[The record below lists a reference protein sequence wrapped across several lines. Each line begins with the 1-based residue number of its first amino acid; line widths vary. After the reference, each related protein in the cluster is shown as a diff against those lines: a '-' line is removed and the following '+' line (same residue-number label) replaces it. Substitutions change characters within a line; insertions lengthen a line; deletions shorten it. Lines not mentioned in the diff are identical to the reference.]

1 MAVLGPVFA
10 VLGGAL
16 FLVAEDA
23 VDEEDDQEEE
33 VEQRPDVVA
42 PTGRQAP
49 SEGGHQLEDV
59 VEMPRHSPAAGQEQ
73 LGRFISQLIAHCQTA
88 RRSAPNWHTAHLH
101 QSRLV
106 CKLKFHR
113 QSPPPA
119 SPLSTI
125 LSWILLR
132 ILLKHFFKKHSIKI
146 LEGFSEALNGF
157 FHDGDSSRIRP
168 GYFQDFSRIF
178 PGFFQDFSKIFP
190 RFYQDSW
197 GILGWGLKS
206 ILPGFFQDFSRIFPG
221 FFQDFSKIFPR
232 FYQDS
237 WGIFEGLSQA
247 LNRFFDNKY
256 LIEFFQN
263 SLRP

>member
-88 RRSAPNWHTAHLH
+88 RRSAPQRAFPARLSVQLLLVINAVIHSDGP
-101 QSRLV
+101 QS
-106 CKLKFHR
+106 
-113 QSPPPA
+113 
-119 SPLSTI
+119 
-125 LSWILLR
+125 
-132 ILLKHFFKKHSIKI
+132 
-146 LEGFSEALNGF
+146 
-157 FHDGDSSRIRP
+157 
-168 GYFQDFSRIF
+168 
-178 PGFFQDFSKIFP
+178 
-190 RFYQDSW
+190 
-197 GILGWGLKS
+197 
-206 ILPGFFQDFSRIFPG
+206 
-221 FFQDFSKIFPR
+221 
-232 FYQDS
+232 
-237 WGIFEGLSQA
+237 
-247 LNRFFDNKY
+247 
-256 LIEFFQN
+256 
-263 SLRP
+263 